1 MKFTTYESR
10 FDNKGTTVE
19 VSDIGTFLE
28 ANRSPAEKDSSPLVG
43 LYELK
48 THFTRSSTGVEQVY
62 ALGLDIDSGMSP
74 KKAMEL
80 LDGWEA
86 YYFATHSYTKKH
98 PKFRIIMPLEAPL
111 DAYSYD
117 LVWAWV
123 TENLMPE
130 NDKATR
136 DPSRMFYLPRE
147 GVQIHHRTGDLLPL
161 EHVIVEQERLEEL
174 REGLRPARQYSGEC
188 SLADVQEALHDI
200 DPDVEY
206 TDWFRIAIAL
216 KHTFGD
222 VGKDIFTDWSSS
234 GSKFAGETE
243 CNRFYDAQRPSGSV
257 GVATIFHLAKGG

>member
-10 FDNKGTTVE
+10 FDNKGKTVE

-28 ANRSPAEKDSSPLVG
+28 SNRSPAEKDISPLVG

-48 THFTRSSTGVEQVY
+48 PDHKRSSSGVAQVY

-74 KKAMEL
+74 AKAMEM

-111 DAYSYD
+111 YAYYYE
-117 LVWAWV
+117 LVWSWV
-123 TENLMPE
+123 TENLIPE

-147 GVQIHHRTGDLLPL
+147 GVKIHYKKGDLLPL
-161 EHVIVEQERLEEL
+161 EHIILEQERVEEL
-174 REGLRPARQYSGEC
+174 REGLRPTRQYSGEC
-188 SLADVQEALHDI
+188 SLVDIQEALNDI
-200 DPDVEY
+200 DPDLEY
-206 TDWFRIAIAL
+206 MDWFRVASAL
-216 KHTFGD
+216 KYTFGD
-222 VGKDIFTDWSSS
+222 VGKDLFTDWSSR
-234 GSKFAGETE
+234 GSKFAGEVG
-243 CNRFYDAQRPSGSV
+243 CSQFYDAQKPSGSV